1 MVFTYCDGPILLR
14 GIEVQPIL
22 NDTLQ
27 KQKKG
32 NTVKKPILSAAILA
46 SVISMPSLASTD
58 ISGVWKLQDNNNTQ
72 ETLES
77 AIEGVVQEMNFLFRA
92 IGRTVLKRETHVCHS
107 WMLATTDESFLWQC
121 DDIPANELALS
132 ANKTETMSDDGR
144 LITGSYKEG
153 DRYVATILESER
165 GIRTNLWRMINENE
179 LEYTTTL
186 ESDKIPKPLTWKL
199 KYTRN

>member
-1 MVFTYCDGPILLR
+1 M
-14 GIEVQPIL
+14 
-22 NDTLQ
+22 
-27 KQKKG
+27 
-32 NTVKKPILSAAILA
+32 KKPILPAVMLA
-46 SVISMPSLASTD
+46 SVFSMPSMAEVPL
-58 ISGVWKLQDNNNTQ
+58 SGVWTLQDSNNTQ
-72 ETLES
+72 ETLDS

-121 DDIPANELALS
+121 DEIPANELALS
-132 ANKTETMSDDGR
+132 ANQTETMSDDGR

-165 GIRTNLWRMINENE
+165 GKRTNLWRMVSENE

-199 KYTRN
+199 TYTRN

>member
-1 MVFTYCDGPILLR
+1 M
-14 GIEVQPIL
+14 
-22 NDTLQ
+22 
-27 KQKKG
+27 
-32 NTVKKPILSAAILA
+32 KKPILPAMILA
-46 SVISMPSLASTD
+46 SALSIPAVASTD
-58 ISGVWKLQDNNNTQ
+58 ISGVWTLQDNNNTQ

-92 IGRTVLKRETHVCHS
+92 LWRTVLKRETQVCSS

-121 DDIPANELALS
+121 DEIPANELALS
-132 ANKTETMSDDGR
+132 ANQTETMSDDGR

-186 ESDKIPKPLTWKL
+186 ESDKMPKPLTWKL